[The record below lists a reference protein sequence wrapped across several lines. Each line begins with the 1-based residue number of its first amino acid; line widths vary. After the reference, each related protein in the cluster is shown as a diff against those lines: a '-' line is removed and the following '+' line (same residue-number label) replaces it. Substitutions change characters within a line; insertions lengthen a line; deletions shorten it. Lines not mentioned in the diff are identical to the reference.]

1 MFPKGMINDI
11 VISVT
16 PLSFDREDDLAILG
30 IIGWSLATMIAGIPF
45 DGPVSWTRVWYDSDK
60 NLIINPTIAQFDT
73 NWLNLLV
80 SGKKSTINMIEMDG
94 AEISEESMQQAFTLG
109 QTIIDELCAMQEDF
123 LMKIGG

>member
-1 MFPKGMINDI
+1 M
-11 VISVT
+11 
-16 PLSFDREDDLAILG
+16 
-30 IIGWSLATMIAGIPF
+30 
-45 DGPVSWTRVWYDSDK
+45 
-60 NLIINPTIAQFDT
+60 
-73 NWLNLLV
+73 V